1 MSTETR
7 RAPAPRNRIEDHAL
21 IGDTG
26 TAVLVGRDGTIDWA
40 CLPRFDSPST
50 FASLLGTEEHG
61 HWTLRPVDDE
71 ATADRHYDGDTLVLS
86 TVWTTAEG
94 VVEVTEFMPVGA
106 HRPSI
111 VRRVRGL
118 RGTVRMRQTLR
129 IRFDYARA
137 LPWIRQVGDD
147 GGPALVATAGPGSVV
162 VRGPRFRADDHRHT
176 ATSTVHDG
184 DVVDT
189 VLTWYPSHRE
199 PPAPFDVDAA
209 LEQTRSWWTDWIA
222 PVQAAGPFAAATRR
236 SLVFLRAMTHGE
248 TGGVVAA
255 ATTSLP
261 EDPGGERN
269 WDYRYVWLRDASL
282 ALASLIAH
290 GYRDE
295 ATHWRGWLLRAIA
308 GDPGDVQIVYGIAG
322 ERELPERVLPE
333 LPGYAGSTP
342 VRVGNGASEQYQ
354 GDVFGEVLAALH
366 DARELGV
373 EENADSWALQRALLG
388 HVEQHWQDPDNG
400 IWEMRGP
407 RRHFTH
413 SRAMIWAA
421 FDRGVAAVEE
431 FGLEGPVDRWRA
443 LREQVRAEIE
453 EHGWNAARGCYRQ
466 HYDTDEVD
474 ASLLVL
480 PQIGYLPA
488 DDPRMTGTVAAIEQ
502 DLRTGPDGLLLR
514 YRTAAGFDGLSG
526 SEHPFL
532 ACSFWLVEQYAASG
546 RVDDAERLM
555 EVLVASANDVGMLS
569 EEIDVATGHHIGN
582 TPQVLS
588 HLTLVS
594 AADAIERT
602 RGRAVGHR
610 TRLAVHDGG
619 TRSWTG
625 AGERAGSPG

>member
-1 MSTETR
+1 MSTAT
-7 RAPAPRNRIEDHAL
+7 PRNRIEDHAL
-21 IGDTG
+21 IGDTY
-26 TAVLVGRDGTIDWA
+26 TAALVGRDGTIDWA

-50 FASLLGTEEHG
+50 FASLLGTEDHG
-61 HWTLRPVDDE
+61 HWTLRPSDPH
-71 ATADRHYDGDTLVLS
+71 ATAVRHHHRDTLVLS
-86 TVWTTAEG
+86 TVWTTATG

-106 HRPSI
+106 HRAAI

-118 RGTVRMRQTLR
+118 QGSVEVEQTLR

-137 LPWIRQVGDD
+137 LPWVRQIGGDED
-147 GGPALVATAGPGSVV
+147 PAILATAGPGSVV
-162 VRGPRFRADDHRHT
+162 VRGVRFRADDHRHT
-176 ATSTVHDG
+176 NTTTVRDG
-184 DVVDT
+184 DVLDT

-199 PPAPFDVDAA
+199 PPAPLDVDAA
-209 LEQTRSWWTDWIA
+209 LHRTEHWWRDWM
-222 PVQAAGPFAAATRR
+222 ATAHTEGKYAEASRR
-236 SLVFLRAMTHGE
+236 SLLLLRAMTHGE

-295 ATHWRGWLLRAIA
+295 AAHWRGWLLRAIA
-308 GDPGDVQIVYGIAG
+308 GDPADVQIMYGIAG
-322 ERELPERVLPE
+322 ERELPERTLEE
-333 LPGYAGSTP
+333 LPGYLDSTP
-342 VRVGNGASEQYQ
+342 VRLGNGASTQYQ

-388 HVEQHWQDPDNG
+388 YVEEHWQEPDNG

-431 FGLEGPVDRWRA
+431 FGLEGPVDRWRT
-443 LREQVRAEIE
+443 LRDQVRAEIE
-453 EHGWNAARGCYRQ
+453 EHGWNADRGAFRQ

-480 PQIGYLPA
+480 PQIGFCRA

-502 DLRTGPDGLLLR
+502 DLRVGDHGLVLR
-514 YRTAAGFDGLSG
+514 YRTSAGFDGLSG

-555 EVLVASANDVGMLS
+555 DVLVGYANDVGMLS

-594 AADAIERT
+594 AADAIARA
-602 RGRAVGHR
+602 RGEASGHR

-625 AGERAGSPG
+625 GGRRAGSPS

>member
-1 MSTETR
+1 MSTT
-7 RAPAPRNRIEDHAL
+7 PGPTNHIEDHAL
-21 IGDTG
+21 IGDTV
-26 TAVLVGRDGTIDWA
+26 TAALIARDGTLDWA
-40 CLPRFDSPST
+40 CLPRFDSPSM
-50 FASLLGTEEHG
+50 FASLLGDAEHG
-61 HWTLRPVDDE
+61 EWTLRPTDPGAVPV
-71 ATADRHYDGDTLVLS
+71 RRYHQDTLVLS
-86 TVWTTAEG
+86 TVWTTDTG
-94 VVEVTEFMPVGA
+94 VVEVTEFMPVDA

-118 RGTVRMRQTLR
+118 RGAVELRQDLR
-129 IRFDYARA
+129 IRFDYSRA
-137 LPWIRQVGDD
+137 MPWVRQVGGDD
-147 GGPALVATAGPGSVV
+147 GPTLVATAGPGSVV
-162 VRGPRFRADDHRHT
+162 VRGVRFRADGHRHT
-176 ATSTVHDG
+176 ATTTVHDG
-184 DVVDT
+184 QVLDT

-199 PPAPFDVDAA
+199 PPEPLDVDTA
-209 LEQTRSWWTDWIA
+209 LHRTTTWWTDWMA
-222 PVQAAGPFAAATRR
+222 TARTEGPFADAARR
-236 SLVFLRAMTHGE
+236 SLLFLRAMTHGE

-308 GDPGDVQIVYGIAG
+308 GDPGDVQIMYGIAG
-322 ERELPERVLPE
+322 ERELPERE
-333 LPGYAGSTP
+333 IDDLPGYAGSKP
-342 VRVGNGASEQYQ
+342 VRVGNGAYTQYQ

-388 HVEQHWQDPDNG
+388 YVEEHWQEPDNG

-431 FGLEGPVDRWRA
+431 FGLEGPVDRWRT
-443 LREQVRAEIE
+443 LRDQVRAEIE
-453 EHGWNAARGCYRQ
+453 THGWNAERGSYRQ

-488 DDPRMTGTVAAIEQ
+488 DDTRMTGTVAAIEQ
-502 DLRTGPDGLLLR
+502 DLRTGTDGLVLR
-514 YRTAAGFDGLSG
+514 YRTASGFDGLSG

-532 ACSFWLVEQYAASG
+532 ACSFWLVEQYATSG
-546 RVDDAERLM
+546 RVEDAERLM
-555 EVLVASANDVGMLS
+555 RVLVGYANDVGMLS

-594 AADAIERT
+594 AADAIARA
-602 RGRAVGHR
+602 RGISAGHH

-619 TRSWTG
+619 TRSSTG
-625 AGERAGSPG
+625 EGRRAGAPA

>member
-1 MSTETR
+1 MSTAKPPT
-7 RAPAPRNRIEDHAL
+7 NRIEDHAL
-21 IGDTG
+21 IGDTY
-26 TAVLVGRDGTIDWA
+26 TAALVGRDGTIDWA

-50 FASLLGTEEHG
+50 FASLLGTEDHG
-61 HWTLRPVDDE
+61 HWTLRPTDPD
-71 ATADRHYDGDTLVLS
+71 ATATRRYDHDTLVLA
-86 TVWTTAEG
+86 TVWTTSSG

-106 HRPSI
+106 HRATI

-118 RGTVRMRQTLR
+118 RGSVELRQVLR

-137 LPWIRQVGDD
+137 LPWVRQIGGDED
-147 GGPALVATAGPGSVV
+147 PALLATAGPGSVI
-162 VRGPRFRADDHRHT
+162 VRGVRFHADHHRHT
-176 ATSTVHDG
+176 ATTTVRDG
-184 DVVDT
+184 DVLDT

-199 PPAPFDVDAA
+199 PPEPIDVDAA
-209 LEQTRSWWTDWIA
+209 LARTTAWWREWMA
-222 PVQAAGPFAAATRR
+222 PIRTHGRYVDATRQ
-236 SLVFLRAMTHGE
+236 SLMFLRAMTHAE

-295 ATHWRGWLLRAIA
+295 AAHWRGWLLRAIA
-308 GDPGDVQIVYGIAG
+308 GDPADVQIMYGIAG
-322 ERELPERVLPE
+322 ERELPERELAN

-342 VRVGNGASEQYQ
+342 VRVGNGAYTQYQ

-388 HVEQHWQDPDNG
+388 YVEEHWQEPDNG

-431 FGLEGPVDRWRA
+431 FGLEGPVDRWRD
-443 LREQVRAEIE
+443 LRDQVRAEIE
-453 EHGWNAARGCYRQ
+453 QHGWNAERGSYRQ

-480 PQIGYLPA
+480 PQIGYLKPG
-488 DDPRMTGTVAAIEQ
+488 DPRMTGTVTAIEE
-502 DLRTGPDGLLLR
+502 DLRTGPDGLVLR
-514 YRTAAGFDGLSG
+514 YRTSAGFDGLSG

-532 ACSFWLVEQYAASG
+532 ACSFWLVEQYAGSG
-546 RVDDAERLM
+546 RIEDAERLM
-555 EVLVASANDVGMLS
+555 DVLVGYANDVGMLS
-569 EEIDVATGHHIGN
+569 EEIDTATGHHIGN
-582 TPQVLS
+582 TPQALS

-594 AADAIERT
+594 AADAIARA
-602 RGRAVGHR
+602 RGTAAGHR

-625 AGERAGSPG
+625 EGERAGTPA

>member
-1 MSTETR
+1 MSTEPA
-7 RAPAPRNRIEDHAL
+7 APPTPPNRIEDHAL

-26 TAVLVGRDGTIDWA
+26 TAALVGRDGTIDWA
-40 CLPRFDSPST
+40 CLPRFDSSST
-50 FASLLGTEEHG
+50 FASLLGTEDHG
-61 HWTLRPVDDE
+61 HWTLRPVDGD
-71 ATADRHYDGDTLVLS
+71 ATARWRYRGDTLVLS
-86 TVWTTAEG
+86 TVWTTRDG

-118 RGTVRMRQTLR
+118 RGTVEMRQTLR
-129 IRFDYARA
+129 IRFDYSRA
-137 LPWIRQVGDD
+137 LPWIRQIGDD
-147 GGPALVATAGPGSVV
+147 DEPALLATAGPGSVI

-176 ATSTVHDG
+176 AVTTIHDG
-184 DVVDT
+184 EVLDT

-199 PPAPFDVDAA
+199 PPEPLDVDAA
-209 LEQTRSWWTDWIA
+209 LAHTLSWWTGWTA
-222 PVQAAGPFAAATRR
+222 PAQTTGRYAAATRR

-255 ATTSLP
+255 ATTGLP

-308 GDPGDVQIVYGIAG
+308 GDPADVQIMYGIAG
-322 ERELPERVLPE
+322 ERELPEREIPE
-333 LPGYAGSTP
+333 LPGYLGSTP
-342 VRVGNGASEQYQ
+342 VRIGNGASTQYQ
-354 GDVFGEVLAALH
+354 GDVFGEVLSALH

-388 HVEQHWQDPDNG
+388 YVEEHWQEPDNG

-407 RRHFTH
+407 RRSFTH
-413 SRAMIWAA
+413 SRVMIWAA

-431 FGLEGPVDRWRA
+431 FGLEGPVDRWRT
-443 LREQVRAEIE
+443 LRDTVRAIE
-453 EHGWNAARGCYRQ
+453 E
-466 HYDTDEVD
+466 
-474 ASLLVL
+474 
-480 PQIGYLPA
+480 
-488 DDPRMTGTVAAIEQ
+488 
-502 DLRTGPDGLLLR
+502 DLRVGDDGLVLR
-514 YRTAAGFDGLSG
+514 YRTTAGFDGLSG
-526 SEHPFL
+526 AEHPFL

-555 EVLVASANDVGMLS
+555 DVLVGYANDVGMLS

-594 AADAIERT
+594 AADAIERA
-602 RGRAVGHR
+602 RGAAVGHR
-610 TRLAVHDGG
+610 TRLSVHDGG

-625 AGERAGSPG
+625 EGERAGSPA